1 MKLII
6 LGAAAGGGF
15 PQWNCGCGNCRRART
30 GDPAA
35 RKRTQAGIAVSADGE
50 SWLLVNAS
58 PDLRE
63 QIGATP
69 ALHPRDG
76 LRDSPIDA
84 VALTGG
90 EIDFTAGLL
99 NLREGHRFG
108 LYGTERVL
116 GRLDANPVF
125 RVLEPTLVPRRQF
138 AIGET
143 VTVTDGAGS
152 DLGLTLRAFHVP
164 GKVPLYA
171 EGESGED
178 FAVDDG
184 DTIGLEISAADSV
197 LLYVPGCARLTD
209 ELRQLI
215 AGAPLVLFDGTLW
228 RDDEM
233 VSLGLSAKTGAR
245 MGHMSAVDTIAAFA
259 DLGVARKV
267 FVHVNNSNP
276 MIVDD
281 SPERAEAERA
291 GWIIAHDGMEIAL

>member
-1 MKLII
+1 M
-6 LGAAAGGGF
+6 
-15 PQWNCGCGNCRRART
+15 
-30 GDPAA
+30 
-35 RKRTQAGIAVSADGE
+35 SADGE

-63 QIGATP
+63 QIGATA

-76 LRDSPIDA
+76 LRDSPIAA

-116 GRLDANPVF
+116 GRVDANPVF
-125 RVLEPTLVPRRQF
+125 RVLDPNLVPRRSL
-138 AIGET
+138 AIDES
-143 VTVTDGAGS
+143 VAVADGAGNP
-152 DLGLTLRAFHVP
+152 LGLSLRAFFVP

-171 EGESGED
+171 EGEGAED
-178 FAVDDG
+178 FGLDDG
-184 DTIGLEISAADSV
+184 DTIGVEIRAGDSAV
-197 LLYVPGCARLTD
+197 FYVPGCARLTD
-209 ELRQLI
+209 DLRQRI

-245 MGHMSAVDTIAAFA
+245 MGHMSAVDTIAAFN

-281 SPERAEAERA
+281 TPERAEAERA
-291 GWIIAHDGMEIAL
+291 GWTVAHDGMEISL